1 MSLLT
6 GTLRYLRAPLAR
18 NVEPGARVL
27 VVTDTA
33 HDPRVWQAVMTIL
46 ADLGTDATLAMFE
59 PRPADYYDPPAAVA
73 DAMQRS
79 DVNVLLATTGM
90 LHCPANFQAMG
101 AGIAAICMDGGMTLE
116 MFQSGAV
123 TEDVRAMAV
132 MKHYVARDVFGVGAR
147 ECRVTSRHGTDFTYR
162 VDGRIFVPPLPG
174 PDFDSY
180 RVVDFARDEGRTG
193 GGLYFYLFP
202 TGELNVPPVEGSA
215 NGRLVIDLT
224 MHQLGRLRSPIAL
237 EVRDG
242 RITSIEGGADA
253 RRLRDYLETYG
264 DENAYMCPA
273 EASVGVNRRALVRG
287 VQREDK
293 NIFGSMHFGLG
304 TNVDV
309 GGSIRSSIHM
319 DGVILE
325 PTLFVDGEL
334 RIEGGRFTVPI
345 EPEHDDEQ
353 PVPVAAGHDGRV
365 RSA

>member
-1 MSLLT
+1 MSMLT

-18 NVEPGARVL
+18 NVESESRVL
-27 VVTDTA
+27 VLTDTA

-46 ADLGTDATLAMFE
+46 ADLGADATLAMFE
-59 PRPADYYDPPAAVA
+59 PRPADYYDPPAPAA

-90 LHCPANFQAMG
+90 LHCPANFAAM
-101 AGIAAICMDGGMTLE
+101 AGGIPAICMDGGMTLE

-132 MKHYVARDVFGVGAR
+132 MKHHVARDVFGVDAR
-147 ECRVTSRHGTDFTYR
+147 ECRVTSEHGTDFTYR
-162 VDGRIFVPPLPG
+162 VDGRIFVPPLPK
-174 PDFDSY
+174 PDFDPY
-180 RVVDFARDEGRTG
+180 RVVHFDREEGRTG
-193 GGLYFYLFP
+193 GGLFFYLFP
-202 TGELNVPPVEGSA
+202 TGELNVPPVEGSG

-224 MHQLGRLRSPIAL
+224 MHHLGRLKSPIAL
-237 EVRDG
+237 DVHDG
-242 RITSIEGGADA
+242 RIVSIEGGADA
-253 RRLRDYLETYG
+253 RTLRDYLEAYG

-304 TNVDV
+304 TNIDV
-309 GGSIRSSIHM
+309 GGSIRSAIHM

-325 PTLFVDGEL
+325 PTLYVDGEL
-334 RIEGGRFTVPI
+334 RIDSGRFTVPV
-345 EPEHDDEQ
+345 EPEQ
-353 PVPVAAGHDGRV
+353 PAEARVPVATGQDGRV